1 MKIKKS
7 FETETYTTAAGY
19 YAIHQELEFGDR
31 VALILTPEQMRLLI
45 VDMEHHLN
53 DLSWSEA

>member
-7 FETETYTTAAGY
+7 LETETYVTAAGY
-19 YAIHQELEFGDR
+19 YAIHQELESGDR

-45 VDMEHHLN
+45 VDMEHHLK
-53 DLSWSEA
+53 DLSWSEG

>member
-7 FETETYTTAAGY
+7 FETETCVNAAGY

-45 VDMEHHLN
+45 VDMEHHLK
-53 DLSWSEA
+53 DLSWSEG